1 MEENIE
7 AERDINLSIVTQ
19 AASGRLIR
27 VPGYREMIMRDMA
40 FSCRFESYS

>member
-19 AASGRLIR
+19 AASGRLVR
-27 VPGYREMIMRDMA
+27 VPGYREMIMREMA
-40 FSCRFESYS
+40 SPCRIGSYS